1 MQLESETDAAAET
14 TALPT
19 PQSLKEQLPAS
30 AEVSKHIARTRC
42 ALRDILHGTDPR
54 RVAIVGPCSLHD
66 PPEALEYARAL
77 HKIARE
83 TREQLLIVMRTYFE
97 KPRTCIGWKGLLKD
111 PYLDGSCDLGAGL
124 HTVRQLLLDINEIGL
139 PCAAELLDPLASAY
153 FSDLLSWAVIGART
167 VESQTHRELASAL
180 PMPVGLKNDT
190 RGGIERAMHAMLAA
204 REPHSFLGLG
214 SAGVP
219 SHIQSR
225 GNRDLCLVLRGGDDG
240 ANHTAEQVAAAA
252 ARLRSAELPGRLL
265 VDCSHGNSGKDHT
278 RQPAV
283 AREVLAQIR
292 GGQHALMGLLLESNL
307 RAGSQTLEPGTPLE
321 YGVSVTD
328 ACVGWE
334 ETERLLYEAASTVES
349 EAHALT
355 MTGGRRGKLEQAS
368 ISHPGSSADR
378 RGGQRQERT
387 ATTVG

>member
-19 PQSLKEQLPAS
+19 PQSLNEQLPAS
-30 AEVSKHIARTRC
+30 TEVSKHIARTRC
-42 ALRDILHGTDPR
+42 ALRDILHGADPR

-66 PPEALEYARAL
+66 PAAALEYARAL

-83 TREQLLIVMRTYFE
+83 TSKQLLIVMRTYFE
-97 KPRTCIGWKGLLKD
+97 KPRTCVGWKGLLKD
-111 PYLDGSCDLGAGL
+111 PYLDGSGDLGAGL
-124 HTVRQLLLDINEIGL
+124 HTVRRLLLDINEIGL

-190 RGGIERAMHAMLAA
+190 RGGIERAVHGMLAA
-204 REPHSFLGLG
+204 QEPHSFLGLG
-214 SAGVP
+214 AAGAP
-219 SHIQSR
+219 SHVQSR
-225 GNRDLCLVLRGGDDG
+225 GNRDLCLVLRGGDG
-240 ANHTAEQVAAAA
+240 GTNHGAEQVAAAA
-252 ARLRSAELPGRLL
+252 ARLRSAGLPSRLL
-265 VDCSHGNSGKDHT
+265 VDCAHGNSGKDHT

-292 GGQHALMGLLLESNL
+292 GGQHAVMGLLLESNL
-307 RAGSQTLEPGTPLE
+307 RAGSQKLEPGASLE

-334 ETERLLYEAASTVES
+334 ETERLLYEAASAVES
-349 EAHALT
+349 EARTLIVAGGPRRSREPASVSH
-355 MTGGRRGKLEQAS
+355 TGSA
-368 ISHPGSSADR
+368 ADR
-378 RGGQRQERT
+378 RGGPRQERT